1 MSLVSLDEERNLGES
16 PHYGIKNDGRS
27 KYLQFN
33 FSNPMISIKS
43 VCNRNLAPSQ
53 MSNALKN
60 VLNEIQNSSKAC
72 NHNQIPN
79 KFNVSNTIKSNK
91 IYDMNTE
98 IKLLQRKIDNL
109 AKNLCKFDFNDRQQ
123 EEFNR

>member
-33 FSNPMISIKS
+33 FSNPMISIKD

-60 VLNEIQNSSKAC
+60 VLNDIQNSSKAR

-79 KFNVSNTIKSNK
+79 KFNT
-91 IYDMNTE
+91 
-98 IKLLQRKIDNL
+98 
-109 AKNLCKFDFNDRQQ
+109 
-123 EEFNR
+123 